1 MYEQSISV
9 MVNATSSMIKH
20 AIDVLDADVSELDPN
35 VVALSAVC
43 VPLLVLFASVFV
55 SWFQKCG
62 CCCFCCFGRRLVPN
76 TDVKEE
82 IIGDDE
88 FDAEAVHI
96 DPTIPSDSDALN
108 PKKHVKRIDSDGAD
122 GADDGIAPTSP
133 PATESS
139 EDDMEE
145 EDEEDELKPENRV

>member
-20 AIDVLDADVSELDPN
+20 AIDVLDADVSDLDPN
-35 VVALSAVC
+35 VVALSVVG
-43 VPLLVLFASVFV
+43 VPILVVFASVFV
-55 SWFQKCG
+55 SWFQKCR

-76 TDVKEE
+76 TDAKED
-82 IIGDDE
+82 IIGDEE
-88 FDAEAVHI
+88 FDAEAVHT

-108 PKKHVKRIDSDGAD
+108 PKKHIDSGGAD